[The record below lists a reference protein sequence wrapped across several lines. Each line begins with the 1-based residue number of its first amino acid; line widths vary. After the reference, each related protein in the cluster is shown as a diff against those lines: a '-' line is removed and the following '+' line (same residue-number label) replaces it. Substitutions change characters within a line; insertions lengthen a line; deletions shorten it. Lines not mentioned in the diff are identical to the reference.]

1 MDFYFTDRKFN
12 LLGVASTDG
21 STDISL
27 ANEEDKLS
35 IEDSVRTLAGSLFYG
50 PESRK
55 QAESMS
61 ALGNYVLYKDESGRS
76 VWTTIM
82 EINNDP
88 LAGEC
93 VFLAEDAGVDLINEL
108 VGPYTADKAYPIAS
122 YISRFTADSGFKI
135 GVNEIS
141 NLSRKLEWESEEST
155 ALARILSVAT
165 QFDNAELEFRFEVNG
180 LEVVERYIDIFKK
193 RGKDERVTLYVDK
206 DINRITTSGNIYDL
220 GTSLVGIGG
229 TPEGQD
235 NPITLK
241 GYKYTDKT
249 GRYVLGSDGIMR
261 DTVAVQK
268 RSRLLSNDNPAPKS
282 SHIQRRKT
290 YETTDQKTL
299 CDDVLRDLK
308 KMAEV
313 ELNYEAEIVSLPY
326 GVKIGDTIYLVDEQG
341 ELYLSARVLEL
352 VRCYSEDRYLAT
364 LGNYL
369 IKDSGVDVNLQELAD
384 KLKDQIKPGD
394 TYYPWTRYADDAN
407 GTGMS
412 SVPDGKTYMATV
424 YRKND
429 PIASDNPEDYAG
441 LWVKIKGEDGE
452 AGQTPVVH
460 PAWSWSPDGTDR
472 FTTVYPRENVLSNSR
487 TMYINTNN
495 GSSFPISS
503 EILVENG
510 EQFVRVRR
518 INLELNDRTF
528 SVFNTIP
535 YPQLLES
542 ISNKKVEFSCMA
554 RASKEINISM
564 MAYMLNPNKNFESHS
579 KLEKITTE
587 WTQISTIENLPDGL
601 SSNTLF
607 RFIPSN
613 CHPSNLADFYV
624 DYKNWKI
631 AIVDDNG
638 DKTTIY
644 TPAPSEDP
652 LNAYPLYEGTY
663 TDYSDIASTNPSDYT
678 WRRIKGEDGQSPYDV
693 DIISTNGL
701 LFKNGIIQTT
711 LTAVVYRGEEN
722 VTEQLDANQFRWTKI
737 NADGSLDKTWNTIH
751 AGGAKTITV
760 TSEDIYRRATFNCD
774 IVEI

>member
-21 STDISL
+21 SADISL

-35 IEDSVRTLAGSLFYG
+35 IEDSVRTLTGSLFYG

-55 QAESMS
+55 QAEAMS

-108 VGPYTADKAYPIAS
+108 VGPYNADKAYPIAS
-122 YISRFTADSGFKI
+122 YISRFTADSGFRI
-135 GVNEIS
+135 GINEIS

-180 LEVVERYIDIFKK
+180 LEVVERYIDIFKR

-206 DINRITTSGNIYDL
+206 DINRITTSGNLYDL
-220 GTSLVGIGG
+220 GTSLYGIGG
-229 TPEGQD
+229 TPEGKD

-268 RSRLLSNDNPAPKS
+268 WSRLLSNDNPAPKS

-394 TYYPWTRYADDAN
+394 TYYPWTRYADDVN

-441 LWVKIKGEDGE
+441 QWVKIKGDDGE

-472 FTTVYPRENVLSNSR
+472 FTTVYPALNYVLKSKDGYTATGNGNSNQYPAGISNIPLDSDILGKEATIQYKLTISNYESGNFVDLKLGYATGVWSSFGGNTKISGNGTWLVPWKGILPPLRESGVSKVDF
-487 TMYINTNN
+487 NTNLKAD
-495 GSSFPISS
+495 
-503 EILVENG
+503 ILIEELRFNAG
-510 EQFVRVRR
+510 
-518 INLELNDRTF
+518 NLYQDW
-528 SVFNTIP
+528 
-535 YPQLLES
+535 YPS
-542 ISNKKVEFSCMA
+542 
-554 RASKEINISM
+554 
-564 MAYMLNPNKNFESHS
+564 
-579 KLEKITTE
+579 
-587 WTQISTIENLPDGL
+587 
-601 SSNTLF
+601 
-607 RFIPSN
+607 
-613 CHPSNLADFYV
+613 
-624 DYKNWKI
+624 
-631 AIVDDNG
+631 
-638 DKTTIY
+638 
-644 TPAPSEDP
+644 PSEDYA
-652 LNAYPLYEGTY
+652 NAYPLYEGTY

-701 LFKNGIIQTT
+701 LFKNGVIQTT
-711 LTAVVYRGEEN
+711 LTAIVYRGEDN
-722 VTEQLDANQFRWTKI
+722 VTEQLDANQFKWTKI

-751 AGGAKTITV
+751 AGGTKSITV

>member
-35 IEDSVRTLAGSLFYG
+35 IEDSVRTLTGSLFYG

-55 QAESMS
+55 QAEAMS
-61 ALGNYVLYKDESGRS
+61 SLGNYVLYKDESGRS

-180 LEVVERYIDIFKK
+180 LQVVERYIDIYKV

-206 DINRITTSGNIYDL
+206 DINRITTSGNLYEL
-220 GTSLVGIGG
+220 GTSLYGIGG
-229 TPEGQD
+229 TLEGQD
-235 NPITLK
+235 NPINLK
-241 GYKYTDKT
+241 GYKYTDPD
-249 GRYVLGSDGIMR
+249 GQYVLGSDGIMR

-268 RSRLLSNDNPAPKS
+268 WSRLLSNDNPTPTS

-369 IKDSGVDVNLQELAD
+369 IKDSGVDVNLQEIAD

-412 SVPDGKTYMATV
+412 GVPDGKTYMATV

-441 LWVKIKGEDGE
+441 QWVKFKGEDGE

-472 FTTVYPRENVLSNSR
+472 FTTVYPNLNLLDGTKDFSGTWLNSDYWTTDGTYKGLTVKKR
-487 TMYINTNN
+487 T
-495 GSSFPISS
+495 
-503 EILVENG
+503 
-510 EQFVRVRR
+510 EQWKGIYKTFTAPKDGVY
-518 INLELNDRTF
+518 TF
-528 SVFNTIP
+528 SAYVKASGNTTII
-535 YPQLLES
+535 YRYG
-542 ISNKKVEFSCMA
+542 MA
-554 RASKEINISM
+554 NGITR
-564 MAYMLNPNKNFESHS
+564 PNKRIGTEFDWLIDSDSVTLQAGQTAYFRYE
-579 KLEKITTE
+579 ITTANTDAILWVAGCKWE
-587 WTQISTIENLPDGL
+587 QGST
-601 SSNTLF
+601 
-607 RFIPSN
+607 
-613 CHPSNLADFYV
+613 A
-624 DYKNWKI
+624 
-631 AIVDDNG
+631 
-638 DKTTIY
+638 TIY
-644 TPAPSEDP
+644 TPAPAEDYV
-652 LNAYPLYEGTY
+652 NAYPLYEGTY
-663 TDYSDIASTNPSDYT
+663 TDYSDTASQNPADYT

-693 DIISTNGL
+693 DIISANGL
-701 LFKNGIIQTT
+701 LFKNGVIQTT
-711 LTAVVYRGEEN
+711 LTAVVYQGEEN
-722 VTEQLDANQFRWTKI
+722 VTDKLDANQFKWTKI
-737 NADGSLDKTWNTIH
+737 NADGTLDTTWNNIH
-751 AGGAKTITV
+751 AGGTKSITV

-774 IVEI
+774 IVKI